1 MYLNIC
7 DFIDPFTSTTYRRL
21 KVSLYMHLLNKLL
34 SNLNWFYNN
43 YLQYIEKKTIFSG
56 IGFV

>member
-7 DFIDPFTSTTYRRL
+7 DFIDPFTSKTYRRL
-21 KVSLYMHLLNKLL
+21 KVSLYMHLPKKLL
-34 SNLNWFYNN
+34 PNLNWFYNN
-43 YLQYIEKKTIFSG
+43 YLQFIEKKTIFSG